1 MNECN
6 SHIQIHTNWIH
17 VQKKS
22 SNWTILHLYVY
33 SLVHMSRYKMSYSH
47 VKKRLHGI
55 SHRYLIFSTYSYIKQ
70 KVCVCVCKR
79 ETSRFTCDISSFL
92 QVSVHMTILHITFHE
107 SVIFTCDILQSGS
120 KRYHTQQ
127 LKFSFATRGDTKW
140 LNTNLIYWWHLVGT
154 RQLDGDETESDKGAV
169 LPQRRLSTTG
179 GAKGGTKVKSLAVN
193 SGRRAFFSL
202 WTN

>member
-33 SLVHMSRYKMSYSH
+33 SLVHMSRYKMCYSH

-70 KVCVCVCKR
+70 KVCVCKR

-92 QVSVHMTILHITFHE
+92 QVSVHMAILHITFHE

-120 KRYHTQQ
+120 KRYHTQH
-127 LKFSFATRGDTKW
+127 W
-140 LNTNLIYWWHLVGT
+140 
-154 RQLDGDETESDKGAV
+154 
-169 LPQRRLSTTG
+169 
-179 GAKGGTKVKSLAVN
+179 SLALQPGATQN
-193 SGRRAFFSL
+193 DSTQIWFIDDI
-202 WTN
+202 W